1 MLSASCE
8 KLCIPKP
15 ADEGPAVLQH
25 PISVFEACSRRT
37 LQQLNRFLWQREYME
52 VMTDEGP
59 REVSTVR
66 CIYLYIVVSPYVRG
80 LPAYLH
86 LYLYYILWPLA
97 PR

>member
-1 MLSASCE
+1 V
-8 KLCIPKP
+8 LCATTGEFIITD
-15 ADEGPAVLQH
+15 AHEDD
-25 PISVFEACSRRT
+25 VFPNEDFFPDIDNLFGDMS
-37 LQQLNRFLWQREYME
+37 L
-52 VMTDEGP
+52 
-59 REVSTVR
+59 VR